1 MQATNTP
8 RYQRIE
14 APIALSQS
22 VLNNKIRI
30 HLTKP
35 IKEFYHTPEQEI
47 A

>member
-14 APIALSQS
+14 APIVLSQS

-30 HLTKP
+30 HLNKP